1 MQEWHKFLGAALV
14 DAVASRQDV
23 HLVEDL
29 EQLGS
34 GLMDC
39 ADDGATLASKF
50 LEQLQDL
57 GARATV
63 QATEK

>member
-1 MQEWHKFLGAALV
+1 MQEGHQFLGAALV
-14 DAVASRQDV
+14 HAVTSRQDV
-23 HLVEDL
+23 HLIEDL

>member
-1 MQEWHKFLGAALV
+1 
-14 DAVASRQDV
+14 
-23 HLVEDL
+23 
-29 EQLGS
+29 
-34 GLMDC
+34 MDG
-39 ADDGATLASKF
+39 ADDGATLASQL